1 MSEKPCL
8 NCGQP
13 HNHDGIYC
21 TSCRD
26 GDSDL
31 TSDGMDTTEG
41 EAVRQVFRERED
53 DEGEYQELEIPVDV
67 YLQLAE
73 VIESDV
79 TYRDEEDFLLSAI
92 RSELRQAE
100 TLL

>member
-13 HNHDGIYC
+13 HDRDGIYC

-26 GDSDL
+26 GDSEE
-31 TSDGMDTTEG
+31 SSRGIDTQAGNGAKQLFRKRNNGEG
-41 EAVRQVFRERED
+41 DYR
-53 DEGEYQELEIPVDV
+53 ELEIPVDV
-67 YLQLAE
+67 YSQLAE
-73 VIESDV
+73 AVEDDV

-92 RSELRQAE
+92 RGELRRA
-100 TLL
+100 